1 MTMLR
6 TAMLFVVLT
15 VGVGVGPV
23 SCADLQPLQDHIA
36 ELQTQQE
43 RTAALVEKLI
53 KRLAAGLI
61 QVEEARK
68 ELQRLQQS
76 EGR

>member
-1 MTMLR
+1 MIALR
-6 TAMLFVVLT
+6 IAVVCVALLFV
-15 VGVGVGPV
+15 G
-23 SCADLQPLQDHIA
+23 CANLQPLQDHIA
-36 ELQTQQE
+36 ELQTQQQ

-53 KRLAAGLI
+53 KRLAAGLV

-68 ELQRLQQS
+68 ELARLQQS

>member
-1 MTMLR
+1 MLR

-15 VGVGVGPV
+15 VGVGVGVGPV